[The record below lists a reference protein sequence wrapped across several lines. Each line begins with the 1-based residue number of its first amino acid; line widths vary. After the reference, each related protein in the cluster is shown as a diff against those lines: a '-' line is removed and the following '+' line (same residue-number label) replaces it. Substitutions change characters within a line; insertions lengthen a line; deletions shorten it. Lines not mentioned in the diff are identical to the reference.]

1 MSAQRKEPVPQ
12 TCPVID
18 STLRE
23 LDSCYTLVSGVLEDL
38 RKSNSALRD
47 WGNELLE
54 ELEAVEKELDIA
66 LGEKRELEH
75 EVERLNRIIEYEM
88 EDNSGR
94 QEN

>member
-1 MSAQRKEPVPQ
+1 MPAQRKEPVPQ

-23 LDSCYTLVSGVLEDL
+23 LESCYNLVAGVLEDL

-54 ELEAVEKELDIA
+54 ELEAAEKELDKV
-66 LGEKRELEH
+66 LGENRELEQ
-75 EVERLNRIIEYEM
+75 EVERLNRVIEYEM
-88 EDNSGR
+88 EDNSE
-94 QEN
+94 Q

>member
-23 LDSCYTLVSGVLEDL
+23 LESCYNLVTEVLEDL

-54 ELEAVEKELDIA
+54 ELESVEKELDKA
-66 LGEKRELEH
+66 LSDNRDLEH

-88 EDNSGR
+88 EDDSGR
-94 QEN
+94 KN

>member
-23 LDSCYTLVSGVLEDL
+23 LDSCYNLITDVLEDL
-38 RKSNSALRD
+38 RKANSALRD

-54 ELEAVEKELDIA
+54 ELEAVEKELDGV
-66 LGEKRELEH
+66 LDEKRELEH

-88 EDNSGR
+88 EDNSER
-94 QEN
+94 Q

>member
-23 LDSCYTLVSGVLEDL
+23 LDNCYTLVTGVLEDL
-38 RKSNSALRD
+38 RESNSALRD

-54 ELEAVEKELDIA
+54 ELEAVEKELD
-66 LGEKRELEH
+66 KVRSDNRELER

-88 EDNSGR
+88 EDDSGR
-94 QEN
+94 

>member
-54 ELEAVEKELDIA
+54 ELEAVEKELDGV
-66 LGEKRELEH
+66 LDEKRELEQ
-75 EVERLNRIIEYEM
+75 EVERLNCVIDAM
-88 EDNSGR
+88 EDDSGR
-94 QEN
+94 Q

>member
-1 MSAQRKEPVPQ
+1 MPAQRKEPVPQ

-23 LDSCYTLVSGVLEDL
+23 LDSCYNLITDVLEDL

-54 ELEAVEKELDIA
+54 ELEAVEKELGGVLD
-66 LGEKRELEH
+66 EKRELEQ

-88 EDNSGR
+88 EDNSER
-94 QEN
+94 Q

>member
-54 ELEAVEKELDIA
+54 ELEAAEKELDIA
-66 LGEKRELEH
+66 LGEKRELEQ

-94 QEN
+94 Q

>member
-23 LDSCYTLVSGVLEDL
+23 LDNCYTLVTGVLEDL
-38 RKSNSALRD
+38 RESNSALRD

-54 ELEAVEKELDIA
+54 ELEAVEKELDGV
-66 LGEKRELEH
+66 LDEKRELEQ
-75 EVERLNRIIEYEM
+75 EVVRLNCVIDAM
-88 EDNSGR
+88 EDNSER
-94 QEN
+94 Q

>member
-1 MSAQRKEPVPQ
+1 MPAQRKEPVPQ

-23 LDSCYTLVSGVLEDL
+23 LDSCYNLITGVLEDL

-54 ELEAVEKELDIA
+54 ELEAVEKELDKT
-66 LGEKRELEH
+66 LSDNRDLEH
-75 EVERLNRIIEYEM
+75 EVERLNRIIDAM
-88 EDNSGR
+88 EDDNGR
-94 QEN
+94 Q

>member
-23 LDSCYTLVSGVLEDL
+23 LESCYNLVTDVLEDL

-54 ELEAVEKELDIA
+54 ELGAAEKELDNA
-66 LGEKRELEH
+66 LSDNRDLEH
-75 EVERLNRIIEYEM
+75 EVERLNRVIDAM
-88 EDNSGR
+88 EK
-94 QEN
+94 